1 MANVPYSSRWTG
13 RIWAQRFL
21 TALIIWSLTTWTW
34 CAVPLSGDDQTATWP
49 QWRGPHRDARYQGGP
64 WPASLQGEHL
74 TQRWRVELAPSYSSP
89 IVSQDRVFVTETVD
103 KTTEVV
109 RALDR
114 ATGREIWKTQWEG
127 SIVVPFFAASNGS
140 WIRSTP
146 ALDGDRLYVAG
157 MRDLLVCLD
166 ANTGNKIWEIDFIK
180 AYEAPV
186 PDFGF
191 VSSPI
196 VLGDFVYVQAGA
208 SLAKVQKQT
217 GQVVWRVLQDQGG
230 MFGSAFSS
238 PYLVTVQG
246 TPQLLVQTRTTLA
259 GVNPESGEV
268 YWQQEIPAFRGMNI
282 LTPTP
287 VGDGIF
293 TSSYGGKSLLLTP
306 NRSDSG
312 WSLQETWTNKA
323 QGYMSTPIV
332 IGDYI
337 YMHLRNRRF
346 VCLDAKTGEEKWTST
361 PFGEYCSMV
370 ANGDMIL
377 ALDQRGELLL
387 IRANPDKFDV
397 VDRRS
402 IADNTWAHLA
412 VCGNELFVRELY
424 AMTAYEWK

>member
-1 MANVPYSSRWTG
+1 MAVIHAFDSRTLRAAVQLVLAVLSIG
-13 RIWAQRFL
+13 LLNGGAAQL
-21 TALIIWSLTTWTW
+21 A
-34 CAVPLSGDDQTATWP
+34 ADDQIGTWP
-49 QWRGPHRDARYQGGP
+49 QWRGPHRDARYQGGA
-64 WPASLQGEHL
+64 WPTSLQGDHL
-74 TQRWRVELAPSYSSP
+74 TQRWRVELAPSYSGP
-89 IVSQDRVFVTETVD
+89 IVSSDRVFVTETVD
-103 KTTEVV
+103 KKTEIV

-114 ATGREIWKTQWEG
+114 ATGRELWKAQWEG
-127 SIVVPFFAASNGS
+127 AIVVPFFAASNGS

-166 ANTGNKIWEIDFIK
+166 ANTGQKIWEIDFVK
-180 AYEAPV
+180 AYESPE

-196 VLGDFVYVQAGA
+196 VLGEFVYVQAGA
-208 SLAKVQKQT
+208 SLAKVNKQT
-217 GQVVWRVLQDQGG
+217 GEVVWRVLQDKGG

-238 PYLVTVQG
+238 PYFVTLRN
-246 TPQLLVQTRTTLA
+246 TPQLLVQSRTTLA
-259 GVNPESGEV
+259 GVNPDSGEV
-268 YWQQEIPAFRGMNI
+268 YWQQEVPAFRGMNI

-287 VGDGIF
+287 IGDAVF
-293 TSSYGGKSLLLTP
+293 TSSYGGTSLLLTP
-306 NRSDSG
+306 NRTESG
-312 WSLQETWTNKA
+312 WTLQETWSNKA
-323 QGYMSTPIV
+323 QGYMSTPVV

-346 VCLDAKTGEEKWTST
+346 VCLDAKTGAEKWTSK
-361 PFGEYCSMV
+361 PFGEYWSMI

-387 IRANPDKFDV
+387 IRANPEQFDV

-412 VCGNELFVRELY
+412 VCGNELFVRELS